1 MRFDRLTKVDLY
13 FFSPRH
19 GGEIVLFCR
28 PTFTDIFSLM
38 PLAPPRVIFRV
49 IGHKV
54 GAIAYLIRHI
64 MVDAATGVNARLSL
78 LFGGPTVHRP
88 GIVGIKPC
96 AVISVCVLAQPTNG
110 DIGR

>member
-1 MRFDRLTKVDLY
+1 ML
-13 FFSPRH
+13 S
-19 GGEIVLFCR
+19 CR
-28 PTFTDIFSLM
+28 PTFTDIFGFVLF
-38 PLAPPRVIFRV
+38 APPRIICRV

-96 AVISVCVLAQPTNG
+96 AVISVCMLSQPTNC
-110 DIGR
+110 DIGRQHLIIMFVIAKVIMIS